1 MTDIL
6 IRGGTIVTMNSRREI
21 IKDGSI
27 AITGNNIEAVGKTS
41 DVMREH
47 GNADKEIDAK
57 GKYVFPGLVD
67 THTHLFQSLL
77 KGLGDDKALQ
87 DWWLQMTAPA
97 AVELTQEDC
106 YAAAMLGCIEAVK
119 SGTTCVLDYMYVHPR
134 PRLSDSVVKAFNE
147 LGIRGIFAR
156 GFDDA
161 GVEFGAPEEIMEDP
175 ENVFK
180 DCRRLVKTYGKT
192 TPILIAPN
200 MIWTTSEKTLRE
212 IRAVA
217 DELGIGITMHIS
229 ETTFER
235 QFSQKKYQMDDLE
248 AAEQAGLLGP
258 DFLAVHCVWLDAKD
272 LRILKIYDAKVSHN
286 PVSNMYL
293 ASGTPP
299 IPEMV
304 MAGITVGLAVDGA
317 ASNNNQD
324 MIETMKFASL
334 LHKVNTRDPTVITAE
349 KVLEMATIDGARAVG
364 LEKEIGSL
372 EVGKKAD
379 LFIADFKSARAIP
392 VHHPVSTLVYAAN
405 GEDVETTIIDG
416 KVVVENRH
424 VMTVDEEKMLKQA
437 KGTADSLVER
447 AGIGR
452 LKERP
457 WRSLAFK

>member
-6 IRGGTIVTMNSRREI
+6 IRDGTIVTMNSRREI
-21 IKDGSI
+21 IKEGSI
-27 AITGNNIEAVGKTS
+27 AITGNRIEAVGKTS
-41 DVMREH
+41 DVKKEH

-77 KGLGDDKALQ
+77 KGLGDDRTLK

-97 AVELTQEDC
+97 AVELTQDDC

-119 SGTTCVLDYMYVHPR
+119 SGTTCVLDFMYVHPR
-134 PRLSDSVVKAFNE
+134 PKLSDSVVKAFNE
-147 LGIRGIFAR
+147 LGVRGILAR
-156 GFDDA
+156 GFDNA

-180 DCRRLVKTYGKT
+180 DCRRLVREYEE

-200 MIWTTSEKTLRE
+200 MIWTVTEEALRE
-212 IRAVA
+212 IRPVA
-217 DELGIGITMHIS
+217 DELGIGISMHIS

-235 QFSQKKYQMDDLE
+235 QFSQEKYKMDDLE
-248 AAEQAGLLGP
+248 VAEQAGLLGP
-258 DFLAVHCVWLDAKD
+258 DFLAVHCVCLDAKD
-272 LRILKIYDAKVSHN
+272 LRILKSYDAKVSHN

-324 MIETMKFASL
+324 MIESMKLASL
-334 LHKVNTRDPTVITAE
+334 LHKVHTKDPTVITAE

-372 EVGKKAD
+372 EVEKKAD

-392 VHHPVSTLVYAAN
+392 VHYPVSTLVYAAN

-416 KVVVENRH
+416 KVVVENRR

-437 KGTADSLVER
+437 RAAADSLVER
-447 AGIGR
+447 SGIGH